1 MPNSFSFDKT
11 LQFLDGDASIEI
23 SDKADPVFLNALA
36 TNTPFPSTGEFVLDS
51 AKFSGTVSP
60 GDQYIKFLDPAGA
73 TVAFKAS
80 GSLFAGLGLYRDPA
94 NMLKALPIDANAGS
108 GESSGLNL
116 NLLRPDNA
124 YYLMLNWG
132 YDLSGSG
139 NVALG
144 GTVSVD
150 ISAQGET
157 ERVLAV
163 ARLVPNA
170 TGGRDAV
177 TDLVRSF
184 YLPTRVQ
191 GFNQLKPGT
200 WLIAEVSGSVAL
212 SLALTYGHDFNWV
225 REIPGPLGS
234 VLSGDIGL
242 RIQAGL
248 SATLG
253 FSAQGKYLVVLSRDP
268 APSGGAAP
276 TTIRVRIFKLRKQG
290 MSFAL
295 NAGLD
300 VIPSVPL
307 PATPDDLIAAVLG
320 VHHQE
325 LLKDLQALENWTD
338 TTTPLSQSLASAG
351 LSWAKDF
358 LQKAMGVNDQTL
370 LADLARARQQLVNFL
385 NAWNNLPEQAAGI
398 VYKAVSNQKDL
409 ADILSWAQGIA
420 GLTQGGFA
428 GFLEQKLSDI
438 TILNGPVGQWLES
451 VLSAGVL
458 GAVTNSKEFSALQD
472 LAKKTVS
479 VLDGDVIQ
487 QTLTKLQGYIDS
499 TFGIGKIVTAL
510 QTAANP
516 NQLDAWLQKKL
527 ADFLGKQPVVQDLGK
542 LQNAIA
548 SLRKNLNGIYSKVR
562 TLLNQK
568 YSFDLAYTYQKTTTG
583 TALADISFDL
593 GVAPASA
600 VAMQQLVKN
609 GDVGQFMMTPIA
621 GVHVQS
627 AVLTHEV
634 DRHSHVELTIPSNS
648 LDIDHLNTATATVQT
663 DDSRMLIYNLTAKD
677 DFNVQTSKSR
687 RDSVVSLG
695 AYLESSKPDNAL
707 LQSTAALSYSYS
719 FLFQKQNMAFS
730 ELTGALNPIGQTYF
744 SGHVIQGSFADWLGS
759 FSNSV
764 QRAAPAGSASAQKLG
779 PVWTTFQASVPASVC
794 AAWFYAPPFPGH
806 EPLPNEYIQMS
817 LNLQEALKQFI
828 PRLYFANLKN
838 YTNLDAAAP
847 LLAYQAIPPMTSF
860 QRSGNTVTP
869 DGAHPYWDP
878 TQRDQLDTMLAL
890 GFQNLTKRLAAI
902 YDALNGS
909 PDYHSSAQFYDPSG
923 GFDGLAMQRI
933 RNATALDTTG
943 CKTIL
948 LPMLLMESQM
958 IEAAVNAGVSIAN
971 IRDHHGFSPAT
982 YLNAL
987 DSFGGRLAAIF
998 NDPVGGVYLSGGQRT
1013 LATALFVIASTAIA
1027 DTSKDYQQ
1035 HFSLPSGPI
1044 APVALLSAAR
1054 LNAGAAFPSEG
1065 PPPSNSILVAQS
1077 LVSPG
1082 PI

>member
-11 LQFLDGDASIEI
+11 LQFLDGAASIEI
-23 SDKADPVFLNALA
+23 SDSADPVFLNALA
-36 TNTPFPSTGEFVLDS
+36 TNAPFPSTGEFVLDS
-51 AKFSGTVSP
+51 AKLSGKVSP

-80 GSLFAGLGLYRDPA
+80 GSLLAGLGLYRDPA
-94 NMLKALPIDANAGS
+94 NMLKALPIDINAGA
-108 GESSGLNL
+108 GESSGLKL
-116 NLLRPDNA
+116 NLPQPDNA
-124 YYLMLNWG
+124 YYLMVNWG

-150 ISAQGET
+150 ISAEGET

-163 ARLVPNA
+163 ARLMPNA

-177 TDLVRSF
+177 TDLVHSF

-191 GFNQLKPGT
+191 GFNQIKPGT

-225 REIPGPLGS
+225 RQITGPLGS
-234 VLSGDIGL
+234 VLSGNIGL

-276 TTIRVRIFKLRKQG
+276 TTIRVRIFKLRKRG

-300 VIPSVPL
+300 VTPSVPL

-320 VHHQE
+320 VHHQQ
-325 LLKDLQALENWTD
+325 LMKDFQAFENWTD
-338 TTTPLSQSLASAG
+338 PSKPLPDSLATAG
-351 LSWAKDF
+351 LNWAQKF
-358 LQKAMGVNDQTL
+358 LQTVTGINVQNS
-370 LADLARARQQLVNFL
+370 LADLTHARQQLVNLL

-398 VYKAVSNQKDL
+398 VYKAVPNQKDL
-409 ADILSWAQGIA
+409 AAILSWAKGIA
-420 GLTQGGFA
+420 GLTPDTFA
-428 GFLEQKLSDI
+428 SFLEQKLSDI

-451 VLSAGVL
+451 TLSAGIL

-472 LAKKTVS
+472 LANKTVN
-479 VLDGDVIQ
+479 VLDGGVIQ
-487 QTLTKLQGYIDS
+487 DALSKLQGYINN
-499 TFGIGKIVTAL
+499 TFGIDKIEQAL
-510 QTAANP
+510 QAADP
-516 NQLDAWLQKKL
+516 AKLEPWLQKKL

-548 SLRKNLNGIYSKVR
+548 SLRKNLNGIYSRVR

-568 YSFDLAYTYQKTTTG
+568 YSLDLAYTYQKTTTD
-583 TALADISFDL
+583 TALADIGFDL
-593 GVAPASA
+593 GVAPPPAA
-600 VAMQQLVKN
+600 AMQQLVKS
-609 GDVGQFMMTPIA
+609 GDVGHFMMA
-621 GVHVQS
+621 QMDGVHIQS

-634 DRHSHVELTIPSNS
+634 DRHSHLELTIPSYS

-663 DDSRMLIYNLTAKD
+663 DDSRLLIYNLTAKD

-707 LQSTAALSYSYS
+707 VQSTATLSYSYS

-730 ELTGALNPIGQTYF
+730 ELTGALNPLGLTYF
-744 SGHVIQGSFADWLGS
+744 SEHVIQGSFADWLGS
-759 FSNSV
+759 FSNSI
-764 QRAAPAGSASAQKLG
+764 QKAAPASSASAQKLG
-779 PVWTTFQASVPASVC
+779 PVWTAFQASLPASVC
-794 AAWFYAPPFPGH
+794 AAWFYGPQWPGH
-806 EPLPNEYIQMS
+806 GPLPNEYIQMS
-817 LNLQEALKQFI
+817 LNLQGALKQFI
-828 PRLYFANLKN
+828 PRLYFANLEN

-890 GFQNLTKRLAAI
+890 GFQNLTNRLAAI
-902 YDALNGS
+902 YDALNAS
-909 PDYHSSAQFYDPSG
+909 PDYHSYAQFYDPTG

-933 RNATALDTTG
+933 RNATALDTPG
-943 CKTIL
+943 CKTYL
-948 LPMLLMESQM
+948 LPMLLMESSM
-958 IEAAVNAGVSIAN
+958 IQAALAAGVQIAN
-971 IRDHHGFSPAT
+971 IRAPHGSSPAA
-982 YLNAL
+982 YLDAL
-987 DSFGGRLAAIF
+987 DSFGARLASIF
-998 NDPVGGVYLSGGQRT
+998 NNPIGGVYLSGGQRI
-1013 LATALFVIASTAIA
+1013 LATALFVIASIAIA
-1027 DTSKDYQQ
+1027 DNNNAYRQ
-1035 HFSLPSGPI
+1035 HFSVPSGPI
-1044 APVALLSAAR
+1044 VPVALLSAAR
-1054 LNAGAAFPSEG
+1054 LNAGAPFPAEG
-1065 PPPSNSILVAQS
+1065 PPARDSILVAQS
-1077 LVSPG
+1077 LVNPG
-1082 PI
+1082 SV